1 MLDRLFKHASASRW
15 VLAGAAYAG
24 DGAGILHADV
34 TMWSC
39 GRRGHC
45 AARGAASRGETY
57 LRLGC
62 MLVLAPAGDGLGGA
76 GGAGA
81 AAAPGIR
88 CDFASGLRS
97 AARTKQ
103 AGLIELLQRM
113 RGHGPTCCPSIW
125 CWMSVASR
133 RPRGASGAGTHR
145 SSLLFA
151 PPVLLST
158 FFAFPHR
165 PRLAGPTKARGM
177 RLVPARAPHARPP
190 QSTLGVTKDAATA
203 RRRGWARKLH
213 RTMVMRARRGE

>member
-76 GGAGA
+76 GG
-81 AAAPGIR
+81 
-88 CDFASGLRS
+88 
-97 AARTKQ
+97 
-103 AGLIELLQRM
+103 
-113 RGHGPTCCPSIW
+113 
-125 CWMSVASR
+125 VSR
-133 RPRGASGAGTHR
+133 AT
-145 SSLLFA
+145 
-151 PPVLLST
+151 
-158 FFAFPHR
+158 
-165 PRLAGPTKARGM
+165 LADGY
-177 RLVPARAPHARPP
+177 VPARAVPRQVQRRPRV
-190 QSTLGVTKDAATA
+190 LDATSRAGYA
-203 RRRGWARKLH
+203 
-213 RTMVMRARRGE
+213 ARRGRSRRG